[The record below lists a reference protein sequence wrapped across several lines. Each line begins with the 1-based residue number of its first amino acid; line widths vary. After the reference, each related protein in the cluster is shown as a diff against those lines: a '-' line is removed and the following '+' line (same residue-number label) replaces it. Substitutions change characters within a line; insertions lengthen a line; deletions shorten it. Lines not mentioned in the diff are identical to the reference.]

1 MTQALINLV
10 THWGLLAVFVT
21 MTAESAGI
29 PISSEVVVPLG
40 GYLAATG
47 KLPFVGVVAAAS
59 LGNLVGSVVAFWL
72 TKRYGERFLLGPG
85 RRIGIKRGHVRL
97 AHRFFNKYGVW
108 AVFLGRLLP
117 LIRTYI
123 SFPAGLSSIRM
134 PTFVIAT
141 LAGAIPWNLALAYA
155 GLKLGQHYEDIGRY
169 LGPLTIPLVILVL
182 VVLGLAYWF
191 GRRIGEEEGELEVTQ
206 PKDQLAGG

>member
-1 MTQALINLV
+1 MTQWLINLV

-21 MTAESAGI
+21 MTAESAGV

-59 LGNLVGSVVAFWL
+59 LGNLAGSVVAFWL

-97 AHRFFNKYGVW
+97 ANRFFNKYGVW

-117 LIRTYI
+117 VIRTYI
-123 SFPAGLSSIRM
+123 SFPAGLSSIRL

-169 LGPLTIPLVILVL
+169 LGPITIPLVILVL
-182 VVLGLAYWF
+182 VVLGLSYWF
-191 GRRIGEEEGELEVTQ
+191 GRRIGEEEGELKVTQ
-206 PKDQLAGG
+206 PEENLAGG

>member
-1 MTQALINLV
+1 MTKALVDLIN
-10 THWGLLAVFVT
+10 HWGLLAVFVT
-21 MTAESAGI
+21 MAGESAGL

-47 KLPFVGVVAAAS
+47 KLSFIGVVAASS
-59 LGNLVGSVVAFWL
+59 LGNLAGSLVAFWL

-85 RRIGIKRGHVRL
+85 RRIGINRGHVRL
-97 AHRFFNKYGVW
+97 ANRFFNRYGVW

-117 LIRTYI
+117 VIRTYI

-169 LGPLTIPLVILVL
+169 LGPITIPLAVLVL
-182 VVLGLAYWF
+182 VLLGLAYWF
-191 GRRIGEEEGELEVTQ
+191 GRRIGEEEGELEASE
-206 PKDQLAGG
+206 PEGQLASR

>member
-1 MTQALINLV
+1 MTQWLINLV

-21 MTAESAGI
+21 MAVESAGI

-59 LGNLVGSVVAFWL
+59 LGNLAGSVVAFWL

-97 AHRFFNKYGVW
+97 ANRFFNKYGVW

-117 LIRTYI
+117 VIRTYI
-123 SFPAGLSSIRM
+123 SFPAGLSSIRL

-169 LGPLTIPLVILVL
+169 LGPITIPLVILVIVL
-182 VVLGLAYWF
+182 VGIAYWF
-191 GRRIGEEEGELEVTQ
+191 GRRIGAEEGELEG
-206 PKDQLAGG
+206 A